1 MAFVT
6 TFVGAVSK
14 KGSNA
19 FNVDFSVGPGVRG
32 NQPADIMLVQALFRI
47 AHFEVS
53 APLPPPP
60 GETGIAV
67 DGKLGPKTIRFILN
81 GQRLA
86 KASGLK
92 VRLDGIFDPFRSQG
106 EFSKIAKVRYVLELL
121 NDACF
126 NLCDN
131 DGINNF
137 VALQVR
143 DDIPAALIADLN
155 APRRDVAR
163 QYEREQG

>member
-6 TFVGAVSK
+6 TFVGSKSK

-19 FNVDFSVGPGVRG
+19 FNIDFSVGPGVRG
-32 NQPADIMLVQALFRI
+32 NQPADIMLIQALFRI

-53 APLPPPP
+53 RPLPPPP
-60 GETGIAV
+60 GEKGIAV

-81 GQRLA
+81 AQRLS
-86 KASGLK
+86 KTSGLK

-106 EFSKIAKVRYVLELL
+106 EFSKIAKVRYVLEIL

-126 NLCDN
+126 DRCDD
-131 DGINNF
+131 DGINNYI
-137 VALQVR
+137 ALQVR
-143 DDIPAALIADLN
+143 DDIPPALIADLN
-155 APRRDVAR
+155 SARRDVAR

>member
-19 FNVDFSVGPGVRG
+19 FNIDFSVGPGVRG
-32 NQPADIMLVQALFRI
+32 NQPADIMLVQALLRI

-53 APLPPPP
+53 KPLPPPP
-60 GETGIAV
+60 GEKGIAV
-67 DGKLGPKTIRFILN
+67 DGKLGPKTIRFLLN
-81 GQRLA
+81 AQRIA
-86 KASGLK
+86 KTSGNK
-92 VRLDGIFDPFRSQG
+92 VRLDGIFDPFRAQG
-106 EFSKIAKVRYVLELL
+106 EFSHIAKVRYVLELL
-121 NDACF
+121 NNACF
-126 NLCDN
+126 TLCND
-131 DGINNF
+131 DGINNYI
-137 VALQVR
+137 ALQVR
-143 DDIPAALIADLN
+143 DDIPDALIADLN